1 MRNDEFRGVIRRSY
15 RDSTP
20 WREPPLQP
28 PPGSPN
34 VLLIVLDDVG
44 FAQLGCYGSD
54 IETPRIDAL
63 AARGRRFNNF
73 HTTAM
78 CSPTRASLLT
88 GRNHHAVGMGMI
100 ADWCTGYPGYQGQVT
115 KRAATLAEML
125 VPVGYSCMAV
135 GKWHL
140 TRARDMSAAGPFGQ
154 WPLGRGFERYYG
166 FLYSLVDQWN
176 PELVCDNHVIPT
188 PRRPG
193 YHLTEDLVDQA
204 IGMIR
209 DQQASAPGKP
219 FFTYL
224 ALGACHSPHQAPR
237 RNIDKYRGRFDD
249 GWEATRERWFQRQV
263 ELGVVPQGTRL
274 TPLSE
279 DVMPWNSLSA
289 DERRLC
295 ARHQEVFAGFLDHT
309 DEQIGRLVDYL
320 RTRNLLD
327 NTLLIVLSDNGATAE
342 GGEHGDINIRR
353 HYQWHAEGLDE
364 KLAGIDQLGSAR
376 LWNNYPRGW
385 GHAGNTPHKWYKM
398 HTHGGGIRD
407 PLIIHW
413 PARIRDGGLISP
425 QFCHCSDIA
434 PTVLEAVG
442 IEAPKVVNGVEQM
455 PVDGTSLAYTFEE
468 PFAPTRTRLQY
479 FELMGN
485 RGLWKDGWKAVTRHF
500 PGTDFEQDRWELYH
514 LDRDFSESEDLA
526 ARHPDRLRELVALW
540 HEEAERNHV
549 YPLDDRASERGFETY
564 WGPPRR
570 RWVYEPG
577 TSRVSGYVG
586 PAIGNRSYS
595 IVADAEL
602 RPDTQGVI
610 VAAGGPAGGYVLYVQ
625 DRRLVHEYVGPS
637 RRQIVESSEP
647 VPDGRHRLAFEFCKR
662 GPRAGLGTLKCDERV
677 IGSIE
682 MSDMWPLSPAAG
694 GLYCGYDDAGPCSER
709 YSQPYAFTGTL
720 HSVVI
725 ESGDDFMVDRALE
738 HHNALSED

>member
-209 DQQASAPGKP
+209 DQQASVPGKP

-263 ELGVVPQGTRL
+263 ELGVVPRGTRL
-274 TPLSE
+274 TALSA
-279 DVMPWNSLSA
+279 DVKPWNSMSA

-327 NTLLIVLSDNGATAE
+327 DTLLIVLSDNGATAE

-413 PARIRDGGLISP
+413 PARIRHGGLISP

-468 PFAPTRTRLQY
+468 PFAPARTRLQY

-500 PGTDFEQDRWELYH
+500 PGTDFEEERCGTKKRNETTSIRSTTGRRSGVSRPTGGRRGGAGSMSRVRVAYRATWGRRSATAPTASLRMLNCDLTRKASSSLPAVRLGATFSTSRTGDSCTNTWAR
-514 LDRDFSESEDLA
+514 RD
-526 ARHPDRLRELVALW
+526 ARSSNPASRCPTAGTGWRLSSASAGLV
-540 HEEAERNHV
+540 
-549 YPLDDRASERGFETY
+549 RASVR
-564 WGPPRR
+564 
-570 RWVYEPG
+570 
-577 TSRVSGYVG
+577 
-586 PAIGNRSYS
+586 
-595 IVADAEL
+595 
-602 RPDTQGVI
+602 
-610 VAAGGPAGGYVLYVQ
+610 
-625 DRRLVHEYVGPS
+625 
-637 RRQIVESSEP
+637 
-647 VPDGRHRLAFEFCKR
+647 
-662 GPRAGLGTLKCDERV
+662 
-677 IGSIE
+677 
-682 MSDMWPLSPAAG
+682 
-694 GLYCGYDDAGPCSER
+694 
-709 YSQPYAFTGTL
+709 
-720 HSVVI
+720 
-725 ESGDDFMVDRALE
+725 
-738 HHNALSED
+738 